1 MAEFKAVGLDELSL
15 SLQEIA
21 EIPEDVQDE
30 MLEAQGAVVA
40 RAQRESARRYG
51 IYDPESGKH
60 VADSIKPGRIKLDK
74 RGYRVL
80 YVYPAGSRTRGETK
94 TRNAEIAFV
103 NEYGADKT
111 RHIKARP
118 FMRDANERSAE
129 ATTQA
134 AADIYYRWQES
145 RGL

>member
-21 EIPEDVQDE
+21 EIPEDIQDE
-30 MLEAQGAVVA
+30 MLRAQGDIVA
-40 RAQRESARRYG
+40 RAQRESAQRYG
-51 IYDPESGKH
+51 IQRTGTLIR
-60 VADSIKPGRIKLDK
+60 SIKAGKVKLDK
-74 RGYRVL
+74 HGNRVL
-80 YVYPAGSRTRGETK
+80 YVTPVGSRVRGGKK
-94 TRNAEIAFV
+94 TTNAEIAFL
-103 NEYGADKT
+103 NEYGT
-111 RHIKARP
+111 RRQKARP

-129 ATTQA
+129 AATQA

>member
-1 MAEFKAVGLDELSL
+1 MAEFRAVGLDELAL

-30 MLEAQGAVVA
+30 MLRAQGNIVA
-40 RAQRESARRYG
+40 QAQRESAQRYG
-51 IYDPESGKH
+51 IQRTGTLIR
-60 VADSIKPGRIKLDK
+60 SIKPGKVKLDK
-74 RGYRVL
+74 HGSRVL
-80 YVYPAGSRTRGETK
+80 HVTPVGSRVRGGKK
-94 TRNAEIAFV
+94 TTNAEIAFL
-103 NEYGADKT
+103 NEYGT
-111 RHIKARP
+111 RGQRARP

-129 ATTQA
+129 AATQA